1 MQDLL
6 ILSDG
11 LDSSDL
17 CNAILQAWPSVESGA
32 LPIEG
37 GVAVAFRR
45 EIEAAPDPDVKRKEL
60 EEQLAS
66 QQSPF
71 PRGEGLGV
79 HELIPP
85 EETRP
90 FLCDWVEAVQALLP
104 QLVGPVSFP
113 FRAT

>member
-1 MQDLL
+1 MQ
-6 ILSDG
+6 
-11 LDSSDL
+11 
-17 CNAILQAWPSVESGA
+17 LQAWPSVESGA

-45 EIEAAPDPDVKRKEL
+45 EIEAAPDPDAKRKEL

-90 FLCDWVEAVQALLP
+90 FLCDWIEAVQALLP